1 MSKGLKV
8 EYSFAARAEVL
19 DRGCEE
25 LLEYEEYFDKEILP
39 EMKEI
44 EKRKVKTREK
54 AYQLHV
60 SMHRLR

>member
-1 MSKGLKV
+1 MSRELKV

-19 DRGCEE
+19 ERDSKE
-25 LLEYEEYFDKEILP
+25 LLEYEEYFKKEILP

-44 EKRKVKTREK
+44 EKRKVQAREK

-60 SMHRLR
+60 S